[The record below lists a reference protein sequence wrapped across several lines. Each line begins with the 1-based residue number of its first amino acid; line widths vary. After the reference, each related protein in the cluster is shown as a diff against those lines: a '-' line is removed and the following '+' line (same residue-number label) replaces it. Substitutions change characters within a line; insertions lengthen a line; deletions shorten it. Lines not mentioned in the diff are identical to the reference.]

1 MKRSIFVAS
10 LCLLATACAAFS
22 YKYYGVEWSELSK
35 DVKLLGPKAENDK
48 PFILCETRGMCV
60 VMFESEF
67 FKLRRDYEEKSI
79 RLIELER
86 RCGRP

>member
-1 MKRSIFVAS
+1 MI
-10 LCLLATACAAFS
+10 TACAAFS
-22 YKYYGVEWSELSK
+22 YKYYGVEYAELSK
-35 DVKLLGPKAENDK
+35 DVKLLGPKEENDK
-48 PFILCETRGMCV
+48 PFVLCETRGMCI

-67 FKLRRDYEEKSI
+67 FKMRRDYEEKSI